1 MRRYTYTCM
10 NMTHNVHMSRQQWPV
25 PLPLLV
31 GKYRS
36 QLVSLVVPLQLL
48 YYSTAVKYVL
58 HTLHLVY

>member
-36 QLVSLVVPLQLL
+36 QLVSLVSSTFTAAVLQL
-48 YYSTAVKYVL
+48 
-58 HTLHLVY
+58 

>member
-36 QLVSLVVPLQLL
+36 QLVSLVSSTFTAAVLQLESMYCIL
-48 YYSTAVKYVL
+48 YT
-58 HTLHLVY
+58 